1 MKGLFSATG
10 GVNPLTGGLVIVPS
24 IRSIA
29 QNLTV
34 LAKLGGFDTGRIQ
47 GLLDL
52 VDLGDRGDSKYKTY
66 SLGMKQRL
74 GIAAALL
81 PNPKL
86 LILDEPTNGLDP
98 AGIQEVRALLRK
110 LADNGT
116 TVFVSSHLLSEIE
129 MISDYLVMLR
139 LGKVIFSGKTS
150 ELLAKQQPVI
160 VAKPE
165 NRADLDK
172 LVKIAQSVGHS
183 ATIIDEAV
191 HVTGESDF
199 SAKFNKAAFEAGI
212 VLSTLTPVRASLEDT
227 LFKFIHRTFTGTQTE
242 IRWALKIAFALENPL
257 RYGGGVSVVVAT
269 LIESCLREHEVI
281 LISPDEGVS
290 LAKDSLGAKLQKHIP
305 WNCIKNPPSQQFSAE
320 SRKAI
325 GELIGSQPD
334 LVHYHLSGNLRFGS

>member
-1 MKGLFSATG
+1 MSSPLALDVADFSKKYGDRMALSHANFEVPMGSICGFVGPNGSGKTTTIRMLLGLISPTTG
-10 GVNPLTGGLVIVPS
+10 SGHVLGESITQPEKYLPNVGAMIEGPAFYPALTG
-24 IRSIA
+24 A

-34 LAKLGGFDTGRIQ
+34 LAKLGGFDTNTIQ

-52 VDLGDRGDSKYKTY
+52 VDLGDRGNSKYKTY

-81 PNPKL
+81 PKPKL

-129 MISDYLVMLR
+129 MISDHLVMLR

-165 NRADLDK
+165 NRGDLEK
-172 LVKIAQSVGHS
+172 LAKIAESGGHS
-183 ATIIDEAV
+183 AKIIDESV

-199 SAKFNKAAFEAGI
+199 SAKLNKAAFEAGI
-212 VLSTLTPVRASLEDT
+212 TLESLTPVRASLEDT
-227 LFKFIHRTFTGTQTE
+227 FFEMTGE
-242 IRWALKIAFALENPL
+242 
-257 RYGGGVSVVVAT
+257 
-269 LIESCLREHEVI
+269 
-281 LISPDEGVS
+281 
-290 LAKDSLGAKLQKHIP
+290 
-305 WNCIKNPPSQQFSAE
+305 
-320 SRKAI
+320 
-325 GELIGSQPD
+325 
-334 LVHYHLSGNLRFGS
+334 